1 MSFTKKTP
9 SVINYITFISSS
21 CRVKIN
27 PHVLPPQTAWQ
38 RQQLHTS
45 WLCSAE
51 PLFTFIEFRQKP
63 TKTCKTRFVHTAI
76 RGRTLTHPAASFAIF
91 FKAGFDSRRATPC
104 RLRPRWSLPDH
115 FTAAG
120 GPKRRA
126 SSLKNKSRPSTTV
139 LKSEFSIRGNTLPAL
154 MSRSSWFACPS
165 CCEVAMFPP
174 LAADSHWLLTVW
186 ITPQQRQNLNETNHA
201 RMYKSLRERH
211 RKFSF
216 RPPSAA

>member
-1 MSFTKKTP
+1 MSFRLRQRGKDNNCTLP
-9 SVINYITFISSS
+9 GCAAPNRYSRSSS
-21 CRVKIN
+21 SDQNQPKHAKHASCTQLSEGAHW
-27 PHVLPPQTAWQ
+27 HV
-38 RQQLHTS
+38 QL
-45 WLCSAE
+45 
-51 PLFTFIEFRQKP
+51 Q
-63 TKTCKTRFVHTAI
+63 
-76 RGRTLTHPAASFAIF
+76 ASLYF
-91 FKAGFDSRRATPC
+91 FKAGFDSRWATPC
-104 RLRPRWSLPDH
+104 RLRPRWSLPDRY
-115 FTAAG
+115 TAAG

-186 ITPQQRQNLNETNHA
+186 ITPQLRQNLNETNHA
-201 RMYKSLRERH
+201 RMYKSIRKRH
-211 RKFSF
+211 RKSSL